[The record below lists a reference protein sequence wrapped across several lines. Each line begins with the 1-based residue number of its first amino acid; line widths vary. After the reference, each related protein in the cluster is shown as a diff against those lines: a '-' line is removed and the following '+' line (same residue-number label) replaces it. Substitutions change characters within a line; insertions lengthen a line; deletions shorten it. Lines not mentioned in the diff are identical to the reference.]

1 MFRRAFIAALLAA
14 TPSLAQPV
22 AAPDCTVDG
31 RLTDSDGLKLDIA
44 YRCRAT
50 QPLSFRS
57 VEDRASSYVQDLKVE
72 QRDGVA
78 EARYRFD
85 LSGFA
90 RAVEFDVARRAARQR
105 RARHPGKLA
114 ARAAGL

>member
-31 RLTDSDGLKLDIA
+31 RLTDSDGLRLDIT

-57 VEDRASSYVQDLKVE
+57 VEDRAGKFHGKILPLP
-72 QRDGVA
+72 
-78 EARYRFD
+78 EARRRKAAK
-85 LSGFA
+85 G
-90 RAVEFDVARRAARQR
+90 AVEFLVETYRNATEEIILVPVAPLADIEERAVA
-105 RARHPGKLA
+105 
-114 ARAAGL
+114 

>member
-31 RLTDSDGLKLDIA
+31 RLTDSNGLRLDIT

-57 VEDRASSYVQDLKVE
+57 VEDRASAYVQDLKVE
-72 QRDGVA
+72 QRDGIA
-78 EARYRFD
+78 EARSSTERKD
-85 LSGFA
+85 KA
-90 RAVEFDVARRAARQR
+90 WVARQR
-105 RARHPGKLA
+105 
-114 ARAAGL
+114 